1 MGELREGLLE
11 WVEWI
16 LFGILQ
22 RDKVQRSKV
31 VRQKTMYL
39 EQE

>member
-1 MGELREGLLE
+1 MGELWEGLLE
-11 WVEWI
+11 WLEWI
-16 LFGILQ
+16 LFGTLQ

-31 VRQKTMYL
+31 VRQKTMCL